1 MRMLATLGD
10 AASPC
15 RLLYQALARMREPFD
30 DDRAQIGGA
39 DKQRAEQVEDRCRR
53 DALSADTEAQAARW
67 LLRKERRARCTVRAR
82 EGRAIIGL
90 ASVELPK
97 EERGKDEDLR
107 AEVGVGGGRGGSKAG
122 VVHACSVA
130 SVEPITS
137 ITSATFGTKIE
148 TVVVTAT

>member
-1 MRMLATLGD
+1 
-10 AASPC
+10 
-15 RLLYQALARMREPFD
+15 MREPFD

-53 DALSADTEAQAARW
+53 DALSADAEAQAARW
-67 LLRKERRARCTVRAR
+67 LLRKERRARCAVRAR

-107 AEVGVGGGRGGSKAG
+107 AEVGVGGGESKAG